1 MDSWCWNVSQIRIL
15 CDFLILQKGCDLTL
29 GGTSQRG
36 SHWVHRHLGPNTAGK
51 MVLSLRLLKFSAWIR
66 FDYIWKVMYVLFWR
80 NTEEI
85 NMFFCNMKKHVLY
98 QLSVCIQVIHH
109 YRFFCPTK
117 TQVFIHRTHS
127 LLVPFGWH
135 RQNWHRSSRYSPELA
150 FLVSKNIGSDGSE
163 IQPVM
168 ENLPFCVWVR
178 WKNLNI
184 SLKWRGFFT
193 L

>member
-1 MDSWCWNVSQIRIL
+1 MWVKSGFSATFWSSKRDVTWPLEAPAKEEAIEFIV
-15 CDFLILQKGCDLTL
+15 TL
-29 GGTSQRG
+29 DQTQQVR
-36 SHWVHRHLGPNTAGK
+36 WVA
-51 MVLSLRLLKFSAWIR
+51 LRLLKFSAWIR

-109 YRFFCPTK
+109 YRFFCPAK